1 MLEKNTILTIME
13 LTIAV
18 EKCKMET
25 KSALELIFR
34 NLNHGQ
40 TNKLFKNPEIQEL
53 VDRYN
58 VQTN

>member
-13 LTIAV
+13 LTLAV
-18 EKCKMET
+18 EKCKAET
-25 KSALELIFR
+25 KSALDLIFE

-40 TNKLFKNPEIQEL
+40 TQKLLKNQEIKEL
-53 VDRYN
+53 VDRYG

>member
-13 LTIAV
+13 LSIEV
-18 EKCKMET
+18 EKCKQET
-25 KSALELIFR
+25 KSALDLIFE

-40 TNKLFKNPEIQEL
+40 TQKLLKHQEIKEL

>member
-13 LTIAV
+13 LSIEV
-18 EKCKMET
+18 EKCKQET
-25 KSALELIFR
+25 KSALELIFS

-40 TNKLFKNPEIQEL
+40 TQKLLKNQEVQEL
-53 VDRYN
+53 VTRYD

>member
-1 MLEKNTILTIME
+1 MEKSTILTIME
-13 LTIAV
+13 LTLAV

-25 KSALELIFR
+25 KSALDLIFS

-40 TNKLFKNPEIQEL
+40 TQKLLKNQEIKEL
-53 VDRYN
+53 VDRYG

>member
-1 MLEKNTILTIME
+1 MLEKDTILTIME
-13 LTIAV
+13 LSIAV

-25 KSALELIFR
+25 KSALDLIFE

-40 TNKLFKNPEIQEL
+40 TQKLLKHQEIKEL
-53 VDRYN
+53 VDRYG

>member
-13 LTIAV
+13 LSIEV
-18 EKCKMET
+18 EKCKQET
-25 KSALELIFR
+25 KSALDLIFS

-40 TNKLFKNPEIQEL
+40 TQKLLKHQEIKEL
-53 VDRYN
+53 VDRYG

>member
-1 MLEKNTILTIME
+1 MMEKSTVLTIME

-25 KSALELIFR
+25 KTALELIFE

-40 TNKLFKNPEIQEL
+40 TQKILKNPEVKEL
-53 VDRYN
+53 VDRYD

>member
-13 LTIAV
+13 LSIEV

-25 KSALELIFR
+25 KSALDLIFS

-40 TNKLFKNPEIQEL
+40 TNKLLKNQEIKEL
-53 VDRYN
+53 VDRYG

>member
-1 MLEKNTILTIME
+1 MEKNKIITIIE
-13 LTIAV
+13 LSRAV
-18 EKCKMET
+18 EQCKQET
-25 KSALELIFR
+25 KQALELIFS

-40 TNKLFKNPEIQEL
+40 TNKLLKNPEVQEL

>member
-13 LTIAV
+13 LSIEV

-25 KSALELIFR
+25 KSALDLIFE

-40 TNKLFKNPEIQEL
+40 TQKLLKNQEIKEL
-53 VDRYN
+53 VDRYG

>member
-13 LTIAV
+13 LSIEV

-25 KSALELIFR
+25 KTALDLIFS

-40 TNKLFKNPEIQEL
+40 TQKLLKNAEVQEL
-53 VDRYN
+53 VDRYG